1 MRACK
6 APTRQVDG
14 VVAKLHVAE
23 VVLVV
28 PSIKLTRAF
37 QLPVPALL
45 GATTQTVAFVL
56 YVALNVRTNVPLR
69 VVSRPLCG
77 KE

>member
-45 GATTQTVAFVL
+45 GATTQTVA
-56 YVALNVRTNVPLR
+56 YVALTVRTNVPLR